1 MSSAPKEHVA
11 RHLAVSPASS
21 VVMID
26 IPFLPGLARRF
37 VLPMIGAVRVDVFLG
52 AAHLLFLPVW
62 VLQFPLA
69 SRQLPQGL
77 V

>member
-1 MSSAPKEHVA
+1 MALHWS
-11 RHLAVSPASS
+11 
-21 VVMID
+21 I
-26 IPFLPGLARRF
+26 
-37 VLPMIGAVRVDVFLG
+37 VFLG

-69 SRQLPQGL
+69 SMELPRGL

>member
-11 RHLAVSPASS
+11 RHLAVL
-21 VVMID
+21 ID
-26 IPFLPGLARRF
+26 IPFLPCSGTPVCA
-37 VLPMIGAVRVDVFLG
+37 PMMALHWSIVFLG

-69 SRQLPQGL
+69 SMQLPRASFS
-77 V
+77 

>member
-1 MSSAPKEHVA
+1 MSSTPKEPIA
-11 RHLAVSPASS
+11 RHLAVCSASS

-26 IPFLPGLARRF
+26 IPFLLCSGRLVP
-37 VLPMIGAVRVDVFLG
+37 PMIGAARVDVFLG

-69 SRQLPQGL
+69 SMQLP
-77 V
+77 

>member
-1 MSSAPKEHVA
+1 MSSTPKEPIA
-11 RHLAVSPASS
+11 RHLTVSPASS

-26 IPFLPGLARRF
+26 TPFLPALARRF
-37 VLPMIGAVRVDVFLG
+37 LLPMIGAALVDVFLG

-69 SRQLPQGL
+69 SMQLP
-77 V
+77 